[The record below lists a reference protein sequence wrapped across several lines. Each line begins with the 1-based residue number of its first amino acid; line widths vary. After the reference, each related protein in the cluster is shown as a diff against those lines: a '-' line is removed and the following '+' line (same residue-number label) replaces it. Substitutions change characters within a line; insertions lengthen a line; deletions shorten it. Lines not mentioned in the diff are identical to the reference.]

1 MVPEVAASNLPKASL
16 ALRKQPT
23 LTYTPDLQRPIDGLE
38 AMKQAILLILSI
50 ERYDWAIYSP
60 DYGIELNDLYGQ
72 SPYYVY
78 PELKRRIV
86 EALKHDDRVIDVY
99 DFTYEVQ
106 GEKLIV
112 TFNVNT
118 DYGQL
123 EGIEVEADVA

>member
-1 MVPEVAASNLPKASL
+1 
-16 ALRKQPT
+16 
-23 LTYTPDLQRPIDGLE
+23 
-38 AMKQAILLILSI
+38 MKQAILLILSI